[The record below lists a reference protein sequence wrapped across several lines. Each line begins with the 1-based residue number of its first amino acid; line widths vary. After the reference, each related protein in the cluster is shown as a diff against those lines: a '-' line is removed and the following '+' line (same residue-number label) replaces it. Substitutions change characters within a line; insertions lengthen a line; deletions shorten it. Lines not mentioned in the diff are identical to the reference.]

1 MTAATQGVR
10 ARSAFARSR
19 TRIATSLG
27 GIVIVLVAAAI
38 LTPSFY
44 TAANVNNLF
53 RQVGLIGVS
62 AIGQTFVLLVAGIDL
77 SVGAMLGLAMV
88 VSAQVTGGHNHA
100 LAVAVLAALGLGLL
114 GGALNAGLV
123 VGRRVPPFVATFA
136 TFTLIEGGLS
146 AWTKGSPSGQ
156 IPSGLSWLGARSVA
170 GIPTPLPIFVVLLA
184 VAAFVLGRTAYGR
197 RIYATGAN
205 PAASRLSGVP
215 VRAVVGSTYLIS
227 AVLALI
233 AGLMTSGY
241 TGYVD
246 NYLSRNLNLDSIA
259 AAVVG
264 GTALT
269 GGKGGVGRTTIG
281 VVLIAVLIDFL
292 GLLGVGNAGQ
302 LLIEGAVIL
311 GAAWLQGRGRSA
323 EEARASSR

>member
-1 MTAATQGVR
+1 MTAAAQGVTEP
-10 ARSAFARSR
+10 SAFARSR
-19 TRIATSLG
+19 TRIVTSLG
-27 GIVIVLVAAAI
+27 GIVIVLVAAAV

-44 TAANVNNLF
+44 SSANLNDLF
-53 RQVGLIGVS
+53 RQIGLIGVA

-88 VSAQVTGGHNHA
+88 VSAQLTGGDNDR
-100 LAVAVLAALGLGLL
+100 LAFAVLAALGLGLL
-114 GGALNAGLV
+114 GGILNAGLV

-156 IPSGLSWLGARSVA
+156 IPSGLSWLGAKSVA
-170 GIPTPLPIFVVLLA
+170 GIPTPILIFVVLLA
-184 VAAFVLGRTAYGR
+184 VAAFVLSRTSYGR

-215 VRAVVGSTYLIS
+215 VRAVITSTYLIC
-227 AVLALI
+227 AVLALT

-246 NYLSRNLNLDSIA
+246 NYLSHNLNLDSIA
-259 AAVVG
+259 AAVIG

-269 GGKGGVGRTTIG
+269 GGKGGVGRTTVG

-311 GAAWLQGRGRSA
+311 GAVWLQGRGRSA
-323 EEARASSR
+323 EQSG

>member
-1 MTAATQGVR
+1 MTTATEPNAATPR
-10 ARSAFARSR
+10 TALSEAR
-19 TRIATSLG
+19 TKLATSVG
-27 GIVIVLVAAAI
+27 GIVIVLIAAAI

-44 TAANVNNLF
+44 SSANLNDLF
-53 RQVGLIGVS
+53 RQIGLIGVS

-88 VSAQVTGGHNHA
+88 VSAQLTSGHNGSLGVAIPVA
-100 LAVAVLAALGLGLL
+100 LALGLL

-123 VGRRVPPFVATFA
+123 VGRKVPPFVATFV

-146 AWTKGSPSGQ
+146 AWTKGAPSGQ
-156 IPSGLSWLGARSVA
+156 IPSGLGWLGAKSLA
-170 GIPTPLPIFVVLLA
+170 GIPTPILIFAVVLA
-184 VAAFVLGRTAYGR
+184 VAAFVLGRTTYGR

-215 VRAVVGSTYLIS
+215 TRAITASAYLIC
-227 AVLALI
+227 ALLALL

-241 TGYVD
+241 SGYVD
-246 NYLSRNLNLDSIA
+246 NYLSHNLDLDSIA

-269 GGKGGVGRTTIG
+269 GGRGGVGRTTIG
-281 VVLIAVLIDFL
+281 VVLIAVVINFM
-292 GLLGVGNAGQ
+292 GLLGLGNAGQ

-311 GAAWLQGRGRSA
+311 GAVWLQGRGRSA
-323 EEARASSR
+323 ETS

>member
-1 MTAATQGVR
+1 MTAATQSVTDRSSFAG
-10 ARSAFARSR
+10 ARM
-19 TRIATSLG
+19 RIVTSLG

-44 TAANVNNLF
+44 GSANLNDLF
-53 RQVGLIGVS
+53 RQIGFIGVA

-88 VSAQVTGGHNHA
+88 VSAQLTGGHNDA

-136 TFTLIEGGLS
+136 TFTLIEGGIS

-156 IPSGLSWLGARSVA
+156 VPPGLSWVGAKSIA
-170 GIPTPLPIFVVLLA
+170 GVPTPILIFVVLLA
-184 VAAFVLGRTAYGR
+184 VAAFVLGRTSYGR
-197 RIYATGAN
+197 RVYATGAN

-215 VRAVVGSTYLIS
+215 VRAVVTSTYLIS

-246 NYLSRNLNLDSIA
+246 NYLSHNLNLDSIA

-311 GAAWLQGRGRSA
+311 GAVWLQGRGRSA
-323 EEARASSR
+323 AQTG

>member
-1 MTAATQGVR
+1 MTTATEPNAATPRTALSG
-10 ARSAFARSR
+10 AR
-19 TRIATSLG
+19 TKLATSVG
-27 GIVIVLVAAAI
+27 GIVIVLIAAAI

-44 TAANVNNLF
+44 SSANLNDLF
-53 RQVGLIGVS
+53 RQIGLIGVS

-88 VSAQVTGGHNHA
+88 VSAQLTSGHNSSLVVAIPVA
-100 LAVAVLAALGLGLL
+100 LALGLL
-114 GGALNAGLV
+114 GGGLNAGLV
-123 VGRRVPPFVATFA
+123 VGRKVPPFVATFV

-146 AWTKGSPSGQ
+146 AWTKGAPSGQ
-156 IPSGLSWLGARSVA
+156 IPSGLGWLGSKSLV
-170 GIPTPLPIFVVLLA
+170 GIPTPILIFAVLLA
-184 VAAFVLGRTAYGR
+184 VAAFVLGRTTYGR

-215 VRAVVGSTYLIS
+215 TLAITASAYLIC
-227 AVLALI
+227 ALLALL

-241 TGYVD
+241 SGYVD
-246 NYLSRNLNLDSIA
+246 NYLSHNLDLDSIA

-281 VVLIAVLIDFL
+281 VVLIAVVIDFM
-292 GLLGVGNAGQ
+292 GLLGLGNAGQ

-311 GAAWLQGRGRSA
+311 GAVWLQGRGPSA
-323 EEARASSR
+323 ETS

>member
-1 MTAATQGVR
+1 VTTAETDPATLR
-10 ARSAFARSR
+10 TTLSESR
-19 TRIATSLG
+19 TKIATSVG

-38 LTPSFY
+38 FTPSFY
-44 TAANVNNLF
+44 SSANLNDLS
-53 RQVGLIGVS
+53 RQIGLIGVS

-88 VSAQVTGGHNHA
+88 VSAQLTSGHNSSLVVAIPVA
-100 LAVAVLAALGLGLL
+100 LALGLL
-114 GGALNAGLV
+114 GGTLNAGLV
-123 VGRRVPPFVATFA
+123 VGRRVPPFVATFV

-146 AWTKGSPSGQ
+146 AWTKGAPSGQ
-156 IPSGLSWLGARSVA
+156 IPSGLGWLGAKSLA
-170 GIPTPLPIFVVLLA
+170 GIPTPILIFAVLLA
-184 VAAFVLGRTAYGR
+184 VAAFVLGRTTYGR

-215 VRAVVGSTYLIS
+215 TRAVTASAYLIC
-227 AVLALI
+227 ALLALL

-241 TGYVD
+241 SGYVD
-246 NYLSRNLNLDSIA
+246 NYLSHNLNLDSIA

-269 GGKGGVGRTTIG
+269 GGSGGVGRTTIG
-281 VVLIAVLIDFL
+281 VVLIAVVIDFM
-292 GLLGVGNAGQ
+292 GLLGLGNAGQ

-311 GAAWLQGRGRSA
+311 GAVWLQGRGRSA
-323 EEARASSR
+323 EAS

>member
-1 MTAATQGVR
+1 MTPVTEPDTRADTTAAGPLSG
-10 ARSAFARSR
+10 AR
-19 TRIATSLG
+19 TKLATSLG
-27 GIVIVLVAAAI
+27 GIVIVLIAAAI

-44 TAANVNNLF
+44 SSANLNDLF
-53 RQVGLIGVS
+53 RQIGLIGVS

-88 VSAQVTGGHNHA
+88 VSAQLTSGHNASLVASIPAA
-100 LAVAVLAALGLGLL
+100 LALGLL

-123 VGRRVPPFVATFA
+123 VGRRVPPFVATFV
-136 TFTLIEGGLS
+136 TFTLVEGGLS
-146 AWTKGSPSGQ
+146 AWTKGAPSGQ
-156 IPSGLSWLGARSVA
+156 IPSGLGWIGSKSLVGV
-170 GIPTPLPIFVVLLA
+170 PTPIIIFAVLLA
-184 VAAFVLGRTAYGR
+184 LSAFVLGRTTYGR

-215 VRAVVGSTYLIS
+215 TRAVIASAYLIC
-227 AVLALI
+227 AVLAVL

-241 TGYVD
+241 SGYVD
-246 NYLSRNLNLDSIA
+246 NYLSHNLNLDSIA

-281 VVLIAVLIDFL
+281 VVLIAVLIDFM
-292 GLLGVGNAGQ
+292 GLLGLGNAGQ

-311 GAAWLQGRGRSA
+311 GAVWLQGHGRTT
-323 EEARASSR
+323 EAS